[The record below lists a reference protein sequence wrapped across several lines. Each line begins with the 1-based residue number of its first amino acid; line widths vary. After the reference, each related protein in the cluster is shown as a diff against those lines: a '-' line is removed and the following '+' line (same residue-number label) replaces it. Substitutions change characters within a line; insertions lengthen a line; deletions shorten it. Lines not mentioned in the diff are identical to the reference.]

1 MIAEVRWGNFVAD
14 TLPDQTAEPAPDAGR
29 MPTREYVELS
39 ERLDGLTQKVDSL
52 LSILQQLGGLTNNP
66 QNPKS

>member
-1 MIAEVRWGNFVAD
+1 
-14 TLPDQTAEPAPDAGR
+14 